1 MAKKRKKRKKRQ
13 MKTEKQ
19 SVDTRAEIKRM
30 LYPSSPRGYLPVD
43 LLLLVM
49 AFVVMNRIIFGL
61 LGAPSPDR
69 VWLTASAVT
78 LYGAAITGLSLGYLR
93 RYVGDDIGWSG
104 PSRMQGEGPRASR
117 FAQIVWVLWGGTLVW
132 VAATAGLRAVL
143 VAGEDALGFDPW
155 SEGVLAQSFESMR
168 AGGEVLPMVLFFVS
182 AVILVPIGEE
192 LLFRRS
198 VYQIIIEGLGGETIA
213 LLGSGL
219 LFAFTHGEPV
229 AMLRAAIA
237 GITYAYAYK
246 TTHAALV
253 PILMHAVFNL
263 LAIFALIFRWSPWLM
278 P

>member
-1 MAKKRKKRKKRQ
+1 
-13 MKTEKQ
+13 
-19 SVDTRAEIKRM
+19 M

-49 AFVVMNRIIFGL
+49 AFLLVNRIIFGL
-61 LGAPSPDR
+61 LGAPSPGR
-69 VWLTASAVT
+69 VWATVFAVT
-78 LYGAAITGLSLGYLR
+78 LYGVAVTGLALVYLR
-93 RYVGDDIGWSG
+93 RYVGDDIGWVG
-104 PSRMQGEGPRASR
+104 PSRLQGDGPRASK
-117 FAQIVWVLWGGTLVW
+117 FTQVVWVLWGGTLVW
-132 VAATAGLRAVL
+132 LASTAGLRALL

-155 SEGVLAQSFESMR
+155 APGVLAQSFESIH
-168 AGGEVLPMVLFFVS
+168 AADQAFPIVLFFIS

-198 VYQIIIEGLGGETIA
+198 FYQIIIEGLGGETVA

-237 GITYAYAYK
+237 GLTYAYAYR
-246 TTHAALV
+246 TTHASLV

-263 LAIFALIFRWSPWLM
+263 LAILTVVFRWSPWLM